1 MPGEK
6 SRGEIGEIRT
16 QLNALSA
23 SGSRPEAAAAK
34 KELFKKV
41 INCMTIGIDMSS
53 LFMLVMTAGM
63 SNAEDV
69 VLKKMLYLFI
79 CTYAQ
84 SNPDLTLLTIN
95 LLNKDCKDQDP
106 TIRGLALRSL
116 CSLRVANLIEYI
128 VSPVSLALQDR
139 NPYVRRTAVLGVLK
153 IYNLDAAA
161 VRNAGMLEDLHD
173 MLQKDPDAQVVAN
186 CMSVL
191 LETDSGQSLV
201 TRALVISLLNRIKE
215 FSEWAQCQVLEFASH
230 YRPSDEQ
237 EVYDFMNV
245 LDDRL
250 SHSNSAVVMAT
261 VKMFLHYTLSMP
273 ATHQQVLERIKDP
286 LMTLLSRDNF
296 ETAYAVLCHFH
307 LIAQRAPI
315 IFSQIY
321 TTFYCRINEPS
332 YIKHLKLDI
341 LAAIADE
348 TNAYDIATELT
359 EYVNDIDEKLARK
372 AIRTV
377 GKIALEVQDVPGLV
391 ERLLGFLDIGKD
403 FVTAETIVQVKDLA
417 RKYPDIAEVCVGSIS
432 NISLEDVEEPEARA
446 AFIWILGE
454 HGQGI
459 QDAPYLLEACAQ
471 GFTNEED
478 QVQLALL
485 SAAMKLFFKRP
496 PECQQLLGVTLAAA
510 SAESSQDVHDRAL
523 LYYRLLHHNLQE
535 AKRIVAS
542 PAPAITRFAEEQSP
556 EQRDHI
562 FDELNTLAVIYR
574 KPSSS
579 FTNAVPAHKEEED
592 EGLIS
597 IGGGSGGAVAA
608 AAPAPVTAPA
618 AAVDEGSSLLS
629 HDEQQEAFFADP
641 TSNGTPPA
649 AQTPSPS
656 PAAPAMDLLGLD
668 DLLGGTSL
676 APPPAAQPQQP
687 PAPPPLQLRP
697 QPQLSPQVFQQKWGT
712 LTNMAKFQHRLSAS
726 AMAFVE
732 ANKHQDFCK
741 KVTAANIA
749 VMASGGAPP
758 TYRFYFHSQRAG
770 RETRILTESIVD
782 KNTSTMQII
791 VKADDTDSP
800 EQFQRLYQSVLDTL

>member
-23 SGSRPEAAAAK
+23 SGSRPEAATAK

-53 LFMLVMTAGM
+53 LFMQVMTAGM

-191 LETDSGQSLV
+191 LETGSGQSLV
-201 TRALVISLLNRIKE
+201 TRALVISLLNRIKD
-215 FSEWAQCQVLEFASH
+215 FSEWAQCQVLEFAAH
-230 YRPSDEQ
+230 YRPSGEQ

-261 VKMFLHYTLSMP
+261 VKMFLHYTLTMP

-286 LMTLLSRDNF
+286 LMTLLSRDHF
-296 ETAYAVLCHFH
+296 ETAFAVLCHFH

-332 YIKHLKLDI
+332 YIKFLKLDI

-417 RKYPDIAEVCVGSIS
+417 RKYPDIAEVCVGSVS
-432 NISLEDVEEPEARA
+432 NISLEDVEEPQARA

-454 HGQGI
+454 HGQTI

-471 GFTNEED
+471 GFTNEET
-478 QVQLALL
+478 QVQLAML
-485 SAAMKLFFKRP
+485 SAVMKLFFKRP
-496 PECQQLLGVTLAAA
+496 PECQQLLGATLAAA
-510 SAESSQDVHDRAL
+510 AAEPSQDVHDRAL
-523 LYYRLLHHNLQE
+523 LYYRLLHYNVQE
-535 AKRIVAS
+535 ARRVVA
-542 PAPAITRFAEEQSP
+542 APVPPIARFAEEQSP
-556 EQRDHI
+556 EQRDRI
-562 FDELNTLAVIYR
+562 FDELNTLAVVYR
-574 KPSSS
+574 QPSSA
-579 FTNAVPAHKEEED
+579 FTNAAPPHKEEED
-592 EGLIS
+592 EGLIGAGAG
-597 IGGGSGGAVAA
+597 IAVAA
-608 AAPAPVTAPA
+608 AAAPVTAPA
-618 AAVDEGSSLLS
+618 VAVDEGSSLLS

-641 TSNGTPPA
+641 TANGAAPAVLPAPP
-649 AQTPSPS
+649 PSAP
-656 PAAPAMDLLGLD
+656 APAMDFLGLD
-668 DLLGGTSL
+668 DLLAGTGL
-676 APPPAAQPQQP
+676 APTPQPQQP

-697 QPQLSPQVFQQKWGT
+697 QPQLSPQVFQQKWGA
-712 LTNMAKFQHRLSAS
+712 LTNITKFQHSLSPS
-726 AMAFVE
+726 AMAFIE
-732 ANKHQDFCK
+732 GNKHQDFCK

-758 TYRFYFHSQRAG
+758 TYRFYFHSQRAD
-770 RETRILTESIVD
+770 RETRILVESIVD
-782 KNTSTMQII
+782 KNTSAIQVTI
-791 VKADDTDSP
+791 KAEDSSSP
-800 EQFQRLYQSVLDTL
+800 EQFQRLYQHLLGGLQ